1 MLFMAM
7 RRESFVRV
15 VSPGLLADKIVISD
29 RFTDSTVA
37 YQGYGC
43 GVNLTLVSTLNSL
56 VANVVPDIT
65 FVMDV
70 STELALAR
78 TSLNGCESRSPEFY
92 DRVREG
98 FKAIVADN
106 PHRCHMI
113 DCTEDSAEDVY
124 STHDKIVALFNE
136 MARNKLECGGCAVWS
151 IERGFFAWFSVA
163 VFFALQYVLRVI
175 PNTLS
180 GEIMERFGVGAIA
193 FGQFSALYYAGY
205 TIAHIPLG
213 VLIDKYGP
221 KKVVPACMALT
232 FLGAT
237 PMLFDSWKLVQIGR
251 VLTGIGSVAAAVSI
265 FKVSKMYFAGTKVA
279 RMVSI
284 AVVIGLLGAMYGGM
298 PMLSLVEDFDWSRV
312 FLTFIVGGCAL
323 AALAYFLFD
332 GAGATGSVGV
342 YEQVRSVISNK
353 RLVIINLLGGA

>member
-1 MLFMAM
+1 MLVTFEGIDGCGKTTQAALLAKYLSDLYGEHRVVLTREPGGTPFNELVRETLLGLTDYKLDGITELMLFMAM

-136 MARNKLECGGCAVWS
+136 MARNKLE
-151 IERGFFAWFSVA
+151 VA
-163 VFFALQYVLRVI
+163 
-175 PNTLS
+175 
-180 GEIMERFGVGAIA
+180 
-193 FGQFSALYYAGY
+193 
-205 TIAHIPLG
+205 
-213 VLIDKYGP
+213 K
-221 KKVVPACMALT
+221 
-232 FLGAT
+232 
-237 PMLFDSWKLVQIGR
+237 
-251 VLTGIGSVAAAVSI
+251 
-265 FKVSKMYFAGTKVA
+265 
-279 RMVSI
+279 
-284 AVVIGLLGAMYGGM
+284 
-298 PMLSLVEDFDWSRV
+298 
-312 FLTFIVGGCAL
+312 
-323 AALAYFLFD
+323 
-332 GAGATGSVGV
+332 
-342 YEQVRSVISNK
+342 
-353 RLVIINLLGGA
+353 